1 MNGLYPDGCLGSI
14 NDRGKVFTPTSLAEA
29 QAKQAVLEAVVTM
42 CDAAHN
48 LIVDLGCVKGIIA
61 RDEGAIGI
69 SDGSTRDI
77 ALISRVGKPV
87 CFVRAKLCTDEN
99 GRLYA
104 LLSRKMGKKY
114 IIKIDSD
121 FDVDVDILGFV
132 DPGVTVNIIRDG
144 ETAEKKTIGL
154 PERLTNVLTC
164 KNPRC
169 ISATEQELPQIFKL
183 TDRER
188 RVYRC
193 LYCETKAK

>member
-1 MNGLYPDGCLGSI
+1 MTVDEIKNGIVLDHITAGKGMQIYKLLGL
-14 NDRGKVFTPTSLAEA
+14 DK
-29 QAKQAVLEAVVTM
+29 LEYSV
-42 CDAAHN
+42 
-48 LIVDLGCVKGIIA
+48 
-61 RDEGAIGI
+61 
-69 SDGSTRDI
+69 
-77 ALISRVGKPV
+77 ALIRNAP
-87 CFVRAKLCTDEN
+87 
-99 GRLYA
+99 
-104 LLSRKMGKKY
+104 SRKMGKKD

-121 FDVDVDILGFV
+121 FDVDTDILGFV
-132 DPGVTVNIIRDG
+132 DPDVTVNIIKDG
-144 ETAEKKTIGL
+144 RTAEKKTIGL

>member
-1 MNGLYPDGCLGSI
+1 MNIDSIKNGIVIDHITAGKGMEIYQLLGLD
-14 NDRGKVFTPTSLAEA
+14 SLDCS
-29 QAKQAVLEAVVTM
+29 V
-42 CDAAHN
+42 
-48 LIVDLGCVKGIIA
+48 
-61 RDEGAIGI
+61 
-69 SDGSTRDI
+69 
-77 ALISRVGKPV
+77 ALIKNVS
-87 CFVRAKLCTDEN
+87 
-99 GRLYA
+99 
-104 LLSRKMGKKY
+104 SRKMGKKD

-121 FDVDVDILGFV
+121 FDVDTDILGFV
-132 DPGVTVNIIRDG
+132 DPDVTVNIIKDG
-144 ETAEKKTIGL
+144 KTAEKKTIGL

>member
-1 MNGLYPDGCLGSI
+1 MNIDSIKNGIVIDHITAGKGMEIYKLLGLDGLDCS
-14 NDRGKVFTPTSLAEA
+14 V
-29 QAKQAVLEAVVTM
+29 
-42 CDAAHN
+42 
-48 LIVDLGCVKGIIA
+48 
-61 RDEGAIGI
+61 
-69 SDGSTRDI
+69 
-77 ALISRVGKPV
+77 ALIKNV
-87 CFVRAKLCTDEN
+87 A
-99 GRLYA
+99 
-104 LLSRKMGKKY
+104 SRKMGKKD

-121 FDVDVDILGFV
+121 FDVDTDILGFV
-132 DPGVTVNIIRDG
+132 DPDVTVNISKDG
-144 ETAEKKTIGL
+144 RTAEKKTIGL